1 VSAVD
6 QQEAAVGADAQTTF
20 RRVLLK
26 LSGEALMGEREFG
39 LDPDTIDAVAA
50 EIVEVHATGLEIAI
64 VLGGGNIWRGMA
76 AAAEGMD
83 RATADYAGM
92 LAIVLNS
99 LVLQDALERRGAQTR
114 VLSALAVS
122 EVAEPYIRRRAI
134 RHLEKGR
141 VVIFAAGTGNPFF
154 SSDTAGALR
163 ALEINAEA
171 ILMAKHG
178 VQGVYDGDPKL
189 DPNASFLPTLTH
201 ADAIE
206 RNLKVM
212 DATALSLCRENRLPI
227 YVFEQAEGNIR
238 RLLSGER
245 IGTIISTRKES

>member
-1 VSAVD
+1 LTAVD
-6 QQEAAVGADAQTTF
+6 QQEAPAGKPAATAF
-20 RRVLLK
+20 HRVLLK
-26 LSGEALMGEREFG
+26 LSGEALMGDREFG
-39 LDPDTIDAVAA
+39 LDPECIDAIAA

-64 VLGGGNIWRGMA
+64 VTGGGNIWRGMA

-122 EVAEPYIRRRAI
+122 EVAEPYNRRRAI
-134 RHLEKGR
+134 RDLEMGR

-178 VQGVYDGDPKL
+178 VEGVYDGDPNL
-189 DPNASFLPTLTH
+189 DPSARFLPELTH
-201 ADAIE
+201 AEAIE
-206 RNLKVM
+206 RDLKVM
-212 DATALSLCRENRLPI
+212 DATALSLCRENNLPI

-238 RLLSGER
+238 RILSGER
-245 IGTIISTRKES
+245 LGTIISTKKES

>member
-1 VSAVD
+1 
-6 QQEAAVGADAQTTF
+6 
-20 RRVLLK
+20 
-26 LSGEALMGEREFG
+26 MGDREFG
-39 LDPDTIDAVAA
+39 LDPECIDAIAA

-64 VLGGGNIWRGMA
+64 VTGGGNIWRGMA

-178 VQGVYDGDPKL
+178 VEGVYDGDPRL
-189 DPNASFLPTLTH
+189 DPNARFLPELTH
-201 ADAIE
+201 AEAIE
-206 RNLKVM
+206 RDLKVM
-212 DATALSLCRENRLPI
+212 DATALSLCRENNLPI

-238 RLLSGER
+238 RILSGER
-245 IGTIISTRKES
+245 LGTIISTGKES

>member
-1 VSAVD
+1 
-6 QQEAAVGADAQTTF
+6 
-20 RRVLLK
+20 
-26 LSGEALMGEREFG
+26 MGDREFG
-39 LDPDTIDAVAA
+39 LDPECIDAIAA

-64 VLGGGNIWRGMA
+64 VTGGGNIWRGMA

-189 DPNASFLPTLTH
+189 DPGARFLPTLTH
-201 ADAIE
+201 AEAIE
-206 RNLKVM
+206 RDLKVM
-212 DATALSLCRENRLPI
+212 DATALSLCRENDLPI

-238 RLLSGER
+238 RVLSGER
-245 IGTIISTRKES
+245 LGTIISTTEESR